1 MENHNGE
8 LFQVEVDALAALAPD
23 AFRDLVLNSVD
34 QFYNQDVYEDA
45 LNEYT
50 DNDIR
55 KMLKKT
61 VKDLA
66 RRV

>member
-1 MENHNGE
+1 
-8 LFQVEVDALAALAPD
+8 VEVDALAALAPD